1 VVSSERPLGL
11 EVRTWDRYRQAEQRH
26 ARDVTFAPRVMPGVM
41 SQGIMMNDSKRK
53 RLSQS
58 QLITS
63 LLAELVILV
72 GLYYLCTTYNLP
84 MGLGGALFLLVV
96 FAYLT
101 LSKFNSLDKPKK
113 VCFVG
118 LTLASLVLTILFAYK
133 HFVSDISIT
142 AIHVGVIM
150 IAPILLWKH
159 LEKKAKKPEI

>member
-1 VVSSERPLGL
+1 VAPL
-11 EVRTWDRYRQAEQRH
+11 
-26 ARDVTFAPRVMPGVM
+26 VTLVVM
-41 SQGIMMNDSKRK
+41 SQGILMDDSKRK

-58 QLITS
+58 KLIAS
-63 LLAELVILV
+63 ILAELVILI

-84 MGLGGALFLLVV
+84 MGLIGASFLLVV
-96 FAYLT
+96 FLYLT

-118 LTLASLVLTILFAYK
+118 FTLSSLVLAILFAYK
-133 HFVSDISIT
+133 RFVSKISIT

-159 LEKKAKKPEI
+159 LEKKIKKPEV